1 MGIMEIIDK
10 ANYYSS
16 SNEKK
21 GWSVEINTEVIE
33 SNPNIITPEIAE
45 ETKADIQPKGSFP
58 NDKLINNYDNKK
70 MKLENIL
77 DAIIMTKQDNMDYG
91 RSK

>member
-45 ETKADIQPKGSFP
+45 
-58 NDKLINNYDNKK
+58 
-70 MKLENIL
+70 
-77 DAIIMTKQDNMDYG
+77 
-91 RSK
+91 